1 MKFDNILNTLYEAS
15 QHTIEKL
22 NKMEEYFDSG
32 DFVKIYPE
40 QRKRYIDHVRRE
52 NYAYKKKGDKWYA
65 LLIVL
70 KSRTKEED
78 RENLVEIIKDL
89 EIIKDNKAKISR
101 NGIIIKIMIKD
112 ESVNTQQDGK
122 M

>member
-1 MKFDNILNTLYEAS
+1 MKFDNVLHALYEAS
-15 QHTIEKL
+15 QNTIEKL
-22 NKMEEYFDSG
+22 NKMEQYFDSG
-32 DFVKIYPE
+32 HFKEIYPE

-52 NYAYKKKGDKWYA
+52 NYAYKKKGDRWYA

-70 KSRTKEED
+70 NSRTKEED

-89 EIIKDNKAKISR
+89 EIVKDNKAKTSR

-112 ESVNTQQDGK
+112 ESVNTQQDDK
-122 M
+122 V